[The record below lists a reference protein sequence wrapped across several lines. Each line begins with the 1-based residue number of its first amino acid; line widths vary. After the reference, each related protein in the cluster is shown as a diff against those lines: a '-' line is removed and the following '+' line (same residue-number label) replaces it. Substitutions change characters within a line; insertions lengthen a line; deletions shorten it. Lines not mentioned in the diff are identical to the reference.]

1 METKKRT
8 LLDLRKKGK
17 NWNRGQQNLLGSTFS
32 LPHVENITA
41 NISGT
46 LQL

>member
-1 METKKRT
+1 MEPKKRR
-8 LLDLRKKGK
+8 LLFLDLREKLQPRTTK
-17 NWNRGQQNLLGSTFS
+17 LLEFTFS

-41 NISGT
+41 DIFGT